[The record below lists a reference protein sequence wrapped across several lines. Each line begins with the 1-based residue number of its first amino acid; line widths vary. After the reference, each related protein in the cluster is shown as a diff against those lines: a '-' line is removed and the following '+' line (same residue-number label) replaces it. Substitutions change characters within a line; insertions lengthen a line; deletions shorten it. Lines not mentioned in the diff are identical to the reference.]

1 MSPGGKSHGKR
12 HVHTCFVISL
22 LTLDSLFVHPIVI
35 GMRNEKGAEGR
46 LLSPGKL
53 LDPLRIDQMKLAKQE
68 TLGCAC

>member
-1 MSPGGKSHGKR
+1 VGKCNGKR
-12 HVHTCFVISL
+12 HVPTCFVIPL
-22 LTLDSLFVHPIVI
+22 LTLDSLFGHPIVI
-35 GMRNEKGAEGR
+35 GVKNDKSAEGR